1 MQAARITGATHAAVD
16 VKLSYNC
23 FDVFRGIVSV
33 YLHTVLSLLLT
44 HLSNRNQNI
53 KDTSDTV
60 KSSSNVHLYYEID
73 NEGRL
78 RPNFT
83 TKEMLASQ
91 L

>member
-1 MQAARITGATHAAVD
+1 MLRLMSSYLITVLMYF
-16 VKLSYNC
+16 VVLFLC
-23 FDVFRGIVSV
+23 I
-33 YLHTVLSLLLT
+33 LHTVLSLLLT

-53 KDTSDTV
+53 KDKSDTV

>member
-1 MQAARITGATHAAVD
+1 MLRLMSSYLITVLMYFVVLFLCILHA
-16 VKLSYNC
+16 
-23 FDVFRGIVSV
+23 
-33 YLHTVLSLLLT
+33 VLSLLLT